1 MYACINILYAFKE
14 FDVGR
19 TGSLDYQ
26 AFEKLY
32 HSIVNVKAVSTIIQS
47 KALCTCLS
55 TIYRL
60 VTAFL
65 TTLPT
70 NKLLILLK

>member
-1 MYACINILYAFKE
+1 MLSVNIFPSKFSMKCIRQYFYKCAIQYVSCMYSWIKE

-32 HSIVNVKAVSTIIQS
+32 HSIVNVKAVSTITQS
-47 KALCTCLS
+47 DVRKK
-55 TIYRL
+55 
-60 VTAFL
+60 F
-65 TTLPT
+65 
-70 NKLLILLK
+70 